1 MQLTKIAERIDP
13 SYELDFYI
21 RRCFAEAEEFLEDFE
36 WKSLISEETDNARFM
51 ISMERMD
58 NKTDTFENYR
68 DLSSESPGLL
78 DLITRLDNSRINGL
92 YCFRWIIDNFDQ
104 SITYIQ
110 NLPPLPN
117 LRKITDDWRPS
128 KK

>member
-1 MQLTKIAERIDP
+1 
-13 SYELDFYI
+13 
-21 RRCFAEAEEFLEDFE
+21 
-36 WKSLISEETDNARFM
+36 M
-51 ISMERMD
+51 ITMERMD

-104 SITYIQ
+104 LITYIQ
-110 NLPPLPN
+110 KLPPLPN

-128 KK
+128 KQ